1 MRKILCFV
9 LTLLMAAALI
19 GCSPTQAPAAVANTP
34 EDTSAGASG
43 SEPAASGQAEKKV
56 LRIAGES
63 WQITKLFLE
72 EAAAAFEKD
81 HPDVTVEVQTY
92 ADPTVVSNYAIDW
105 ASGSTP
111 VDIVVIDGAQFVQ
124 QFVAKDL
131 IYDFEKD
138 LNFFSDY
145 DVSKFVP
152 SALDM
157 SRIDGNLYVIPLICE
172 LTVVNVNTK
181 MFRDA
186 GLVDAQGNA
195 LAPTTWKEFHEF
207 AQKLTI
213 KDNSG
218 VVTQQGAVIQWN
230 KDMHG
235 TVLGVLQAINGTIYG
250 SDGVS
255 IDFNND
261 GFRNV
266 FDTWKAGVA
275 DGSFSTETFSDTEAG
290 RNGYKAGKVA
300 MLIESSGRWV
310 EAGNEFGFENVSVF
324 PLPGGK
330 GTAGYV
336 NGVFIPKCSE
346 ATDLAQQFI
355 KEQLLGEYVQTNTLN
370 QYGKL
375 PVISEYF
382 DMANSPDW
390 TNIKAAVASA
400 CTYPAYQDS
409 SKLLDE
415 MRSIIQEGLANAD
428 STDTTIQNLQDM
440 IGALRK

>member
-1 MRKILCFV
+1 MRKTLCFV
-9 LTLLMAAALI
+9 LTLIMVFALI
-19 GCSPTQAPAAVANTP
+19 GCNQAPQKADATNSSTVAEETQSS
-34 EDTSAGASG
+34 D
-43 SEPAASGQAEKKV
+43 KKV

-72 EAAAAFEKD
+72 DAAAAFEED

-111 VDIVVIDGAQFVQ
+111 VDLVVIDGAQFVQ
-124 QFVAKDL
+124 QFVSKDL

-138 LNFFSDY
+138 LDFFSDY
-145 DVSKFVP
+145 DVNKFVP
-152 SALDM
+152 SALEM
-157 SRIDGNLYVIPLICE
+157 SRINGNLFVIPLISE
-172 LTVVNVNTK
+172 MTVVNMNTK

-186 GLVDAQGNA
+186 GLVDAQGNI
-195 LAPTTWKEFHEF
+195 LVPTTWKEFHDY
-207 AQKLTI
+207 AKALTI
-213 KDNSG
+213 QDGNG
-218 VVTQQGAVIQWN
+218 IVTQQGAVIQWN

-235 TVLGVLQAINGTIYG
+235 TVLGVLQAMNGTIYG
-250 SDGVS
+250 ADGIS
-255 IDFNND
+255 IDFNNE
-261 GFRNV
+261 GFRSV
-266 FDTWKAGVA
+266 LQIWKEGVA

-310 EAGNEFGFENVSVF
+310 EAGNEFGFENVSVC
-324 PLPGGK
+324 PLPGGM

-346 ATDLAQQFI
+346 ATDLAIAFI
-355 KEQLLGEYVQTNTLN
+355 KEQLLGEHVQTSTLN

-375 PVISEYF
+375 PVITEYF
-382 DMANSPDW
+382 DMADSPDW
-390 TNIKAAVASA
+390 ANIKSAMSSA

-415 MRSIIQEGLANAD
+415 MRSIIQEGLV
-428 STDTTIQNLQDM
+428 STDGVDVTIQNLQDM
-440 IGALRK
+440 ISSLRK

>member
-1 MRKILCFV
+1 MRKTLCFV
-9 LTLLMAAALI
+9 LTLIMVFALI
-19 GCSPTQAPAAVANTP
+19 GCNQAPNAANTG
-34 EDTSAGASG
+34 DSAAAADAQTSG
-43 SEPAASGQAEKKV
+43 KKV

-72 EAAAAFEKD
+72 DAAAAFEKD

-105 ASGSTP
+105 ANGSTP
-111 VDIVVIDGAQFVQ
+111 VDLVVIDGAQFVQ

-138 LNFFSDY
+138 LDFFSDY
-145 DVSKFVP
+145 DMSKFVP
-152 SALDM
+152 SALEM
-157 SRIDGNLYVIPLICE
+157 SRINGNLYVIPLISE
-172 LTVVNVNTK
+172 MTVVNVNTQ

-186 GLVDAQGNA
+186 GLVDSQGNV
-195 LAPTTWKEFHEF
+195 LVPSTWEEFHDY
-207 AQKLTI
+207 AKALTL
-213 KDNSG
+213 KDANG

-235 TVLGVLQAINGTIYG
+235 TVLGVLQATNGTIYG

-255 IDFNND
+255 IDFDND
-261 GFRNV
+261 GFRSV
-266 FDTWKAGVA
+266 MQIWKEGVA

-310 EAGNEFGFENVSVF
+310 EAGNELGFDKVSVF

-346 ATDLAQQFI
+346 ATDLAVAFI
-355 KEQLLGEYVQTNTLN
+355 QEQLLGEYVQTSTLN
-370 QYGKL
+370 TYGKL
-375 PVISEYF
+375 PVITEYF

-390 TNIKAAVASA
+390 ANIKSAMSSA

-415 MRSIIQEGLANAD
+415 MRSIIQEGLV
-428 STDTTIQNLQDM
+428 STDDVDVTIQNLQDM
-440 IGALRK
+440 IASLRK